1 MCIIILSSRI
11 YARRHPNDEIFV
23 LLLTYMGHF
32 LILELGDYDY
42 RGITANNWHHPRG
55 ITVSFVPITAEAV
68 PITVQLTI
76 LHILFW
82 ALLLTLLTCY
92 LITLRSKCYLI
103 FLTEWG
109 QVENFLIAP
118 HTLCAELIMDFCL
131 WRWVFYFIP
140 RKLVIVWNVYLS
152 CISWQHSV
160 CVLRLFGY
168 FICSIF
174 MWCTKIRSN
183 HVTPLLIPCMCS
195 SCRYYVLFS
204 TVIIAAVYY
213 SFTV

>member
-1 MCIIILSSRI
+1 M
-11 YARRHPNDEIFV
+11 YVRRHPNEEIFV
-23 LLLTYMGHF
+23 LLLTNTGHF
-32 LILELGDYDY
+32 YYSGVRRLWLPWYYRKQLTPSPRYYRQLCPHY
-42 RGITANNWHHPRG
+42 RG
-55 ITVSFVPITAEAV
+55 ITAEAV